1 MERKSNE
8 ETGAFDLV
16 SNVLFCTVF
25 VFFNVCVLGSHYRV
39 ECSLKPMALAHAF
52 SKLRERYGV
61 AIECLSGPPQHLSA
75 HTINNRN
82 GKMMGCQCELFL
94 INTDEY
100 IVCISLPPV
109 HPMGKC

>member
-1 MERKSNE
+1 MRKQERLISWLR
-8 ETGAFDLV
+8 FR
-16 SNVLFCTVF
+16 FIQWF

-52 SKLRERYGV
+52 SKLRERYNV

-82 GKMMGCQCELFL
+82 GKMVGC
-94 INTDEY
+94 
-100 IVCISLPPV
+100 
-109 HPMGKC
+109 H